1 VEKIELTPAELA
13 VLEIDRTLPDVV
25 YDEVVR
31 LLDTTES
38 RSVSMKVTK
47 EEASMIQRIL
57 NPHMFLGLLLLISMA
72 FGMTQHTAAIGYT
85 NDCRGWAQMLG
96 KEGKVRDSITMHY
109 LGCDDKASPTHYHA
123 TFDYNR
129 NDYCTKRAR
138 YYARWG
144 YFGMPKT
151 VGAMVEKD
159 LPFCTVFED
168 GSYSAFG

>member
-1 VEKIELTPAELA
+1 MKLTVADLSVLENSAETPANMRELVEA
-13 VLEIDRTLPDVV
+13 ALDASEGFEVEIT
-25 YDEVVR
+25 
-31 LLDTTES
+31 
-38 RSVSMKVTK
+38 VS
-47 EEASMIQRIL
+47 EEDASLIKRIL
-57 NPHMFLGLLLLISMA
+57 NPHLFMAFLLMVGLL
-72 FGMTQHTAAIGYT
+72 FGMTAQTAAIGYS

-96 KEGKVRDSITMHY
+96 KEGRVRDSITMHY

-168 GSYSAFG
+168 GSYSAYG